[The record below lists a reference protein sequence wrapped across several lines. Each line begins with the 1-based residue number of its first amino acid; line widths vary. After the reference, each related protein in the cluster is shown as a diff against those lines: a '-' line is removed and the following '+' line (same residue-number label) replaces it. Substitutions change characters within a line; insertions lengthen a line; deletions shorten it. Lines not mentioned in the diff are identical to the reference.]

1 MFKSFAITLCKVFIT
16 QLLPFKVRACGVVW
30 CGVVCVC
37 VCVCVWLWVS
47 VCVCVSIEYLML
59 FRQLP
64 YLKFHNK
71 IFATNWSQIWVF
83 SEDLIKCILS
93 LKNCH
98 TVCKKGN
105 KNYKKIIMR
114 ARSLWY
120 KFFLSLFSI
129 KLLASTWKTNY
140 EESNKKKIK
149 IALYNTGHAKKV
161 LSLEAPKLLES
172 KI

>member
-1 MFKSFAITLCKVFIT
+1 MWYMRLFKQLVQLGVFLVLCVY
-16 QLLPFKVRACGVVW
+16 VRVV
-30 CGVVCVC
+30 CVSVCVC
-37 VCVCVWLWVS
+37 VCACVSVC

-83 SEDLIKCILS
+83 SEDLIKYILS
-93 LKNCH
+93 LKNCN
-98 TVCKKGN
+98 TVRKKRN
-105 KNYKKIIMR
+105 KNYKKKIMR

-129 KLLASTWKTNY
+129 KLLASTWTTNY
-140 EESNKKKIK
+140 EESNKKNFKIV
-149 IALYNTGHAKKV
+149 LYNTGHGKKV
-161 LSLEAPKLLES
+161 
-172 KI
+172 